1 MNTDMTNEQGT
12 FRQHGIADDHGVPTV
27 QMLTPEGKFE
37 PNEAAAE
44 FVPYFERL
52 SDADFRRF
60 YRDMVVVRRFDKDAA
75 NLQRQ
80 GQLALWVPSHGQ
92 EAAQVGSA
100 YAARPQDHIF
110 PSYREHVVGMIRG
123 LDLVDILRVL
133 KGVSMGGWNP
143 TENGNF
149 HLYSFVLASQSLH
162 ATGYAMG
169 MQFDGTTA
177 TGNPETDEAVMVY
190 YGDGASSQGDVNEAL
205 VFASSYQTPQ
215 VFFLQNNGWAI
226 SVPVERQSR
235 VPLALRGAGFGM
247 PGTRIDGNDVFASY
261 AVTAKHLD
269 DARAGHGPALIEAM
283 TYRIGAHTTADD
295 PTKYRRDAETE
306 SWIARDPITR
316 LRAFMQTNGTE
327 QQFFDDTDAEAADF
341 ANDARKR
348 ALDVTA
354 PDTDVI
360 FDNVYAE
367 PHPLIT
373 EQKAW
378 LDNFEASFED
388 GTA

>member
-1 MNTDMTNEQGT
+1 
-12 FRQHGIADDHGVPTV
+12 
-27 QMLTPEGKFE
+27 MLTADGEFA

-44 FVPYFERL
+44 FLPYFERL
-52 SDADFRRF
+52 GDADFRQF
-60 YRDMVVVRRFDKDAA
+60 YRDMVIVRRFDRDAA

-92 EAAQVGSA
+92 EAAQVGSGR
-100 YAARPQDHIF
+100 AARAQDHIF

-123 LDLVDILRVL
+123 LDPVNILRVL
-133 KGVSMGGWNP
+133 KGVTMGGWDP
-143 TENGNF
+143 AENGNF

-169 MQFDGTTA
+169 MQFDGATA

-235 VPLALRGAGFGM
+235 VPLALRGPGFGM
-247 PGTRIDGNDVFASY
+247 PGTQIDGNDVFASY

-283 TYRIGAHTTADD
+283 TYRVGAHTTADD
-295 PTKYRRDAETE
+295 PTKYRRDAETAD
-306 SWIARDPITR
+306 WLPRDPITR
-316 LRAFMQTNGTE
+316 LRTFLEARGTE
-327 QQFFDDTDAEAADF
+327 QAFFDDTDAEAADF
-341 ANDARKR
+341 ANDARRR
-348 ALDVTA
+348 ALEIEA
-354 PDTDVI
+354 PGDEVI

-367 PHPLIT
+367 PHPLVR

-378 LDNFEASFED
+378 LEAFEASFED
-388 GTA
+388 GSA